1 MTIQLVKTK
10 AGSLSCSSQSNEVV
24 AAYLGVAYALPPI
37 GELRWKSPQPLIDW
51 EGIKPCENYGASAPQ
66 KSKTEGEF
74 YAKEFPHSIDNKF
87 DEDCLY
93 LNVFTPAKSNQD
105 KLAVIVNIHGGGF
118 SSGSGRDIQFD
129 GFGLSSKGIILVN
142 INYRLD
148 VLGFLSHPW
157 MKEEEACGCFG
168 IADQIAALKW
178 VHDNIEAFG
187 GDPDN
192 ITLMGQSAGAMSTQ
206 MILTSPSA
214 SGLIKQAIMQ
224 SGGGILPGMKMPH
237 VQEGM
242 KIGEML
248 TQHLK
253 VKNLAELKAISV
265 ETLRASVAQLKQETK
280 QSMLFAPCFGNQIMP
295 LEVSEALIQGKF
307 EDVPILIGANQEE
320 FPGMPSMA
328 VLFQSGGRNLGKLLL
343 EQDKTK
349 PYLYFFQRAMPGD
362 QAGAF
367 HSAELWYV
375 FGSLKH
381 CWRPLTKADY
391 ALSNQMMDAWIHF
404 AQSGKVGVDGWMEY
418 DGTMESEYVFDIE

>member
-1 MTIQLVKTK
+1 MTIQLVQTK

-105 KLAVIVNIHGGGF
+105 KLAVFVNIHGGGF

-168 IADQIAALKW
+168 IADQITALNW

>member
-37 GELRWKSPQPLIDW
+37 GELRWKSPQPLIYW

-253 VKNLAELKAISV
+253 VKNLSELKVISV

-418 DGTMESEYVFDIE
+418 DGTKESEYVFDIE

>member
-1 MTIQLVKTK
+1 MTIQLVQTK

-66 KSKTEGEF
+66 KSKTDGEF

>member
-1 MTIQLVKTK
+1 MTIQLVQTK

-206 MILTSPSA
+206 MILTAPSA